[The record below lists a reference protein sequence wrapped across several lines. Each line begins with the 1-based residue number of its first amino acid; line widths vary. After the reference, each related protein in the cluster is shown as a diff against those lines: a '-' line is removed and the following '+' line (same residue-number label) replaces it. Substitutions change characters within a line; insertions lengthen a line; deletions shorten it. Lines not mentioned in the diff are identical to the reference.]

1 MDAGAYLIGIDLG
14 ASKIALG
21 LINPHNQVTARE
33 RVPTLPLDGPAAAVE
48 RIAGAVERLRE
59 HLPAGGRIVGAG
71 VCSPGPL
78 DHRTGMLFDP
88 PNLTGWVNVPLRQM
102 LSDRL
107 RLPVSLEH
115 DAKAAGIGE
124 FRFGAG
130 RGARDMVYIVVGT
143 GVGAAI
149 IMDGQVR
156 RGPHNSAG
164 EVGHITIDPRGD
176 PCSCGSTGCVETFTS
191 GPALARSYRRALD
204 RHGISPAERPPEPI
218 AGETV
223 TCAAAAGDALALE
236 VMEGAGEALGT
247 AIAALAMLMDIE
259 LYVLGSSV
267 AKCGDVLLDPVRRA
281 VPRHAHRSVAARVRV
296 VCSELGDDG
305 PILGCGWIVQHGLG

>member
-1 MDAGAYLIGIDLG
+1 MEDYLIGIDLG

-21 LINPHNQVTARE
+21 LIDPRNRIVARE
-33 RVPTLPLDGPAAAVE
+33 RVPTLPMDGPSAAVE
-48 RIAGAVERLRE
+48 RIAAAVQRLWE
-59 HLPAGGRIVGAG
+59 YLPGDGRIAG
-71 VCSPGPL
+71 VGICSPGPL
-78 DHRTGMLFDP
+78 DHSTGMLFDP

-107 RLPVSLEH
+107 GLPVRLEH

-124 FRFGAG
+124 FHLGAG

-176 PCSCGSTGCVETFTS
+176 ACSCGSIGCVETFAS
-191 GPALARSYRRALD
+191 GPALARHYRQMLD
-204 RHGISPAERPPEPI
+204 PQGVLHPKHSPEPI
-218 AGETV
+218 TGETV
-223 TCAAAAGDALALE
+223 TSQAAAGDPLALE
-236 VMEGAGEALGT
+236 VMASAGEALGT
-247 AIAALAMLMDIE
+247 GIATLAMLLDIE

-267 AKCGDVLLDPVRRA
+267 AKCGDVLLEPTRLA
-281 VPRHAHRSVAARVRV
+281 VPRHAHPSVASRVRV

-305 PILGCGWIVQHGLG
+305 PILGCGWIARR